1 MRKRHLVCV
10 AATEQKGVYE
20 RSALDAELRGYR
32 FMTFDFHAL
41 GRKEQAWQ
49 QGVHSITFFFFLD
62 HDYSGYYFASTL
74 TTHFEGGDIPMM
86 YIRKTVQP

>member
-49 QGVHSITFFFFLD
+49 QGVHSITFFFFFWIMTIRDIILLLL
-62 HDYSGYYFASTL
+62 SLLTL
-74 TTHFEGGDIPMM
+74 KGGIFP
-86 YIRKTVQP
+86 

>member
-49 QGVHSITFFFFLD
+49 QGVHSITFFFFWIMTIRDIILLLL
-62 HDYSGYYFASTL
+62 SLLTL
-74 TTHFEGGDIPMM
+74 KGGIFP
-86 YIRKTVQP
+86 